1 MALYGF
7 EIAEAHVEAGDEPP
21 EYEQI
26 ELTYY
31 ELRAYSDQKA

>member
-7 EIAEAHVEAGDEPP
+7 EIAEAHVKVGDEPP